1 MTTTKRLESGFKF
14 TDKNNRENTIVY
26 FNENYNRYY
35 VNTLV
40 YSTSIYET
48 GSFMSEEYIN
58 EIKK

>member
-1 MTTTKRLESGFKF
+1 MTTKRLESGFKF
-14 TDKNNRENTIVY
+14 TDKNNRENTILY
-26 FNENYNRYY
+26 FNENYNAYY

-58 EIKK
+58 EIKKI